1 MLSIESMTITA
12 YISDGSVLC
21 RACGEKAKL
30 PASDAQCDYTMQSD
44 FYDGVSCDDCGE
56 EIVEYPEDDPEE
68 EEDIDPIDE
77 V

>member
-30 PASDAQCDYTMQSD
+30 PASDAQCDYTMQSE
-44 FYDGVSCDDCGE
+44 FEEGAWCDDCGK
-56 EIVEYPEDDPEE
+56 EIVEPYVEE
-68 EEDIDPIDE
+68 QDDIDPIDE